1 MRPCQ
6 ADSRGQYRHLD
17 GRMCA
22 GLPALS
28 LLFGIDYVH
37 GANTDTPQTLQIFT
51 YMIQAG
57 ARAFDQQLTGGCASL
72 WR

>member
-1 MRPCQ
+1 M
-6 ADSRGQYRHLD
+6 S
-17 GRMCA
+17 A

-37 GANTDTPQTLQIFT
+37 GANTDTPQTLEIFT
-51 YMIQAG
+51 YLLQAG

-72 WR
+72 WL